1 MKKLLCMLLV
11 LVMVFS
17 LTACGE
23 KAEPKK
29 EITENT
35 EDATQTTG
43 DTQPAEELTREE
55 QDALD
60 YALALLETVAY
71 SREGIISQM
80 VHDGYEE
87 AVAAAAAD
95 RTGTDW
101 KAQAVRSAQECV
113 LHLAVSRTGV
123 AQMLEYERFT
133 ADETVYAMEQLK
145 DVDWDAETDQA
156 VEKHLEQGVSKRG
169 LEDVL
174 EFQGFTQEQIKK
186 AVSKT
191 GDVDWDAQAV
201 LCAKG
206 YLEAMEFTREEL
218 IGQLKF
224 EGFTTA
230 QAEYAA
236 DQCGF

>member
-1 MKKLLCMLLV
+1 MKKWMCLLLALV
-11 LVMVFS
+11 TIFS

-23 KAEPKK
+23 KAEPK
-29 EITENT
+29 EETAAN
-35 EDATQTTG
+35 ATQATG
-43 DTQPAEELTREE
+43 DTQPAQQLTKEE

-71 SREGIISQM
+71 SREGLISQM

-95 RTGTDW
+95 RTGLDW

-133 ADETVYAMEQLK
+133 ADETAYAMEQLK
-145 DVDWDAETDQA
+145 DVDWDAEADQA
-156 VEKHLEQGVSKRG
+156 VEKYLKQGVSKRG

-174 EFQGFTQEQIKK
+174 EFDGFTPEQISK
-186 AVSKT
+186 AVGKT
-191 GDVDWDAQAV
+191 ADVDWDEQAV